1 MPDTR
6 QPPGALEILCA
17 MTSQSRLTLFL
28 SVAIAAALTACGSPK
43 LLIEANQHNLRQA
56 RTVATAFYHEHGQ
69 RAGLEDIPFVTV
81 GMEAGPG
88 FSYDVQH
95 NVLFVTPAEYAD
107 FDTQK
112 FFNRAS
118 LEGTGASAYN
128 SLVFEYFTAHQM
140 MHLLYDELPVHAA
153 SHWDEEMHINTM
165 TWLFLRRSGL
175 AEGKEAAWLTTLANL
190 EGELGRRYPNA
201 AADANLVP
209 DLRVDDNASYWFVT
223 ASSLQQS
230 YRAAMGYE
238 TEGEYITELLM
249 PADEAQAAR

>member
-1 MPDTR
+1 MNTQNPLHTFLLV
-6 QPPGALEILCA
+6 ALAA
-17 MTSQSRLTLFL
+17 MVS
-28 SVAIAAALTACGSPK
+28 ACGSPK

-56 RTVATAFYHEHGQ
+56 RTVATAFYHAHGH
-69 RAGLEDIPFVTV
+69 RADLDDIPFVTV

-88 FSYDVQH
+88 FSYDVAH
-95 NVLFVTPAEYAD
+95 DVLFVTPHEYAD

-118 LEGTGASAYN
+118 LETSGQDAYN

-153 SHWDEEMHINTM
+153 SHWEEELHINTM

-175 AEGKEAAWLTTLANL
+175 ATDREAAWLTTLANL
-190 EGELGRRYPNA
+190 ESNLGRRFPSA
-201 AADANLVP
+201 VEGATAIGDIP
-209 DLRVDDNASYWFVT
+209 VDDNASYWFVT
-223 ASSLQQS
+223 AASLQES

-238 TEGEYITELLM
+238 SEGEYITELLL
-249 PADEAQAAR
+249 PSGEAQAARF